1 MDQFVGRRGR
11 RLKELRRRVRQRR
24 DGEVIVDGRRLVD
37 DLVRWKVPIR
47 ELYLATDLAVEDEA
61 RRWSLAASVICTIDP
76 AVLDDVAPTRS
87 PQGVLAVVGEPFFQP
102 WDAVAGTAVWLDG
115 VQDPGNVGA
124 VIRSAAGLG
133 AAAVLLSPACADPFG
148 PLAVRGSAGAVFRVA
163 VERAV
168 AVDDAVARV
177 RDRGGEVWAAAD
189 GGRPLEGWRPTEP
202 CLVLVGSEGGGLS
215 AEAAA
220 LADGCVTI
228 PLDNDIESLNLA
240 VAVGILLQHLRC

>member
-1 MDQFVGRRGR
+1 VRR
-11 RLKELRRRVRQRR
+11 RR

-47 ELYLATDLAVEDEA
+47 ELYMATDVADEPEATPWRLASGEVFT
-61 RRWSLAASVICTIDP
+61 LDP
-76 AVLDDVAPTRS
+76 RVLDDVAPTKS

-102 WDAVAGTAVWLDG
+102 WDAVAGVGLWLDG

-124 VIRSAAGLG
+124 VVRSAAGLG
-133 AAAVLLSPACADPFG
+133 ASAVLLSSDCADPFG
-148 PLAVRGSAGAVFRVA
+148 PVAVRGSAGSVFRVP
-163 VERAV
+163 VERGV
-168 AVDDAVARV
+168 AADDAVARV
-177 RDRGGEVWAAAD
+177 RDRGGEVWAATAA
-189 GGRPLEGWRPTEP
+189 GRPLEGWRPPEP

-220 LADGCVTI
+220 LADGAFTI
-228 PLDNDIESLNLA
+228 PLDNDLDSLNVA